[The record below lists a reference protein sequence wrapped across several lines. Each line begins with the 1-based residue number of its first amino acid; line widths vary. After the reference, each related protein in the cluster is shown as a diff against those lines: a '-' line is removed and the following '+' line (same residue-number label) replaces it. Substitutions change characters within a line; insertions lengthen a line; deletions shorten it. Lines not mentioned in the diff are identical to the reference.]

1 MRVME
6 WEGNQFH
13 ITVKDVARPKIQHPL
28 DAVVRLTTAGICGT
42 DIHIYRGRLTDK
54 PPITL
59 GHEMIDVIDQV
70 GAGVT
75 TLRAG
80 DRVIVYDD
88 TSCGF
93 CDNCIRGL
101 RAYCLTVNPP
111 FEGAYFSIAS
121 EGVKLNG
128 GQSKPICLCS
138 MTSLTYDSPQRHNMF
153 AYPMLPRQRYCC
165 HLGLTTSSITFCY
178 ATFGPQLE
186 LASTLPGFSPE
197 ILWLCLELV

>member
-1 MRVME
+1 MENSLKRPETPSGQAKIPGYSMRVIE

-13 ITVKDVARPKIQHPL
+13 ITVKDVARPKIQHHL

-80 DRVIVYDD
+80 DRVIVYDE

-93 CDNCIRGL
+93 CDKCIRGL
-101 RAYCLTVNPP
+101 RAYCQTVNPP
-111 FEGAYFSIAS
+111 YEGEFFSLAPQ
-121 EGVKLNG
+121 GVKLNG
-128 GQSKPICLCS
+128 GQGNPLFVSAP
-138 MTSLTYDSPQRHNMF
+138 
-153 AYPMLPRQRYCC
+153 
-165 HLGLTTSSITFCY
+165 
-178 ATFGPQLE
+178 
-186 LASTLPGFSPE
+186 
-197 ILWLCLELV
+197 